1 MTVISK
7 MRTFL
12 KLDDIIDKCNNT
24 CHIPIK
30 MDRIDIKLSTNFD
43 FKVENNEEDLK
54 SKVGNH
60 VTISKYLKNLQKGI
74 NLIY

>member
-12 KLDDIIDKCNNT
+12 KLDDIIDKYNNT

-30 MDRIDIKLSTNFD
+30 MDPIDIKLSTNFD

-54 SKVGNH
+54 FKVGNH
-60 VTISKYLKNLQKGI
+60 VTISKY
-74 NLIY
+74 

>member
-7 MRTFL
+7 MRMFL
-12 KLDDIIDKCNNT
+12 KLDDIIDKYNNT

-30 MDRIDIKLSTNFD
+30 MDPIDIKLNTNFD

-54 SKVGNH
+54 FKVGNH
-60 VTISKYLKNLQKGI
+60 VTISKY
-74 NLIY
+74 